1 MSEFQ
6 DKPRDNQVD
15 YVQDTVKEH
24 VFDGIEEF
32 DNKLPNWWMWIMYG
46 TIVFGLLYWIVFH
59 TLEIRPLPRERFAQE
74 MLAAQE
80 AELER
85 MAKAGVSNESLLLM
99 TEIPAKMEEGRELFV
114 KHCVACHLDD
124 GRGLVGPNLTDNV
137 WIHGCAPM
145 DQLKIVQEGVAA
157 KGMPAW
163 LNQLG
168 PSRVQTVVAYVQTLK
183 NTNAPNGKAPE
194 GTPCEN

>member
-1 MSEFQ
+1 MSEYQ
-6 DKPRDNQVD
+6 DDARDNRAE
-15 YVQDTVKEH
+15 YRHDTVTGHEY
-24 VFDGIEEF
+24 DGIREF
-32 DNKLPNWWMWIMYG
+32 DNRLPNWWLMIMYG
-46 TIVFGLLYWIVFH
+46 SMVFALLYWIVFH
-59 TLEIRPLPRERFAQE
+59 TLEIKPLPREKFAQE
-74 MLAAQE
+74 MLKAQE

-99 TEIPAKMEEGRELFV
+99 VEIPAKMEEGRELFV

-124 GRGLVGPNLTDNV
+124 GRGLVGPNLTDDAWV
-137 WIHGCAPM
+137 YGCEPM
-145 DQLKIVQEGVAA
+145 DQLKIVNEGVAA

-168 PSRVQTVVAYVQTLK
+168 PSRVQTVVAYLQTLK

-194 GTPCEN
+194 GEPCPE